1 MGCYTVICL
10 VFSFYNALLG
20 LNAHTNVRAVVGDY
34 DGVGGDEVA
43 VFYNRGSFTGGGFL
57 TFIDLDTLEAP
68 SYWSAA
74 ASDDVALG
82 LGWTDKQL

>member
-1 MGCYTVICL
+1 M
-10 VFSFYNALLG
+10 
-20 LNAHTNVRAVVGDY
+20 RAVVGDY

-68 SYWSAA
+68 SYWSAP